1 MSTADQG
8 LFLPASKSFLGVD
21 GTHDFNFILTQLHL
35 LPYNTVLAGM
45 VRFAAFCIMLYSLG
59 HMFILAFFASTKD
72 TRRRKFRS

>member
-1 MSTADQG
+1 
-8 LFLPASKSFLGVD
+8 
-21 GTHDFNFILTQLHL
+21 
-35 LPYNTVLAGM
+35 M